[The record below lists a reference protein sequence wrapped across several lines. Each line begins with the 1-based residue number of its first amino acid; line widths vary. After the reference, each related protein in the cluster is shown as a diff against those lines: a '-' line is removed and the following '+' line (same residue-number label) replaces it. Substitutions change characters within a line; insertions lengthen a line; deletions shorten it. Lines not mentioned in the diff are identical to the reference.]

1 MSKNKEL
8 NNIIETAIIE
18 IIEYKSN
25 NFNYGIV
32 KILELLIEYYTIT
45 KNDLV
50 KQNLELFLD
59 HINKFLINK

>member
-8 NNIIETAIIE
+8 HNIIETAIIE